1 MIEINGIQPQ
11 NSKTVIDYL
20 IGAGPTIVGI
30 LAVIFSYLM
39 NRRLIKANEKL
50 KNSEIEKE
58 YKQKIQYFDR
68 SEVYKRLNDF
78 YAPLQLLR
86 RTSAELHKIF
96 KDGKEFRTLPTLIG
110 GTKFDKNDKAILEE
124 IIRIG
129 DDCKKIIIENSG
141 LIDNQE
147 LRDIHLPK
155 LLTHYILIKK
165 AFSGDISDQIKRFDG
180 YEFPN
185 EIDKIL
191 EDKVNKLYSQLN
203 RLNTID

>member
-1 MIEINGIQPQ
+1 MV
-11 NSKTVIDYL
+11 STKLFIDY
-20 IGAGPTIVGI
+20 IIDAGPTIVGV
-30 LAVIFSYLM
+30 LALVFAYFM
-39 NRRLIKANEKL
+39 NKNLIKENEKL
-50 KNSEIEKE
+50 KNKELENE

-68 SEVYKRLNDF
+68 NEVYKRLNDF
-78 YAPLQLLR
+78 YSPLQLLR

-96 KDGKEFRTLPTLIG
+96 KNGENFRTLPKLIG
-110 GTKFDKNDKAILEE
+110 GEKFKDNDRVILEE

-129 DDCKKIIIENSG
+129 EESKQIVISNSG

-165 AFSGDISDQIKRFDG
+165 AFNGELSDQIDRFQG

-191 EDKVNKLYSQLN
+191 DDKVNELYGQLYQLN
-203 RLNTID
+203 RIN

>member
-1 MIEINGIQPQ
+1 MIEINGLQPQ
-11 NSKTVIDYL
+11 ATKTVVDYL
-20 IGAGPTIVGI
+20 ISAGPTIVGI
-30 LAVIFSYLM
+30 LAVIFSYRM
-39 NRRLIKANEKL
+39 NKRLTVANEKL
-50 KNSEIEKE
+50 KNSELENE

-96 KDGKEFRTLPTLIG
+96 KNGQEFRTLPTLIG
-110 GTKFDKNDKAILEE
+110 GAKFENNDRAILEE
-124 IIRIG
+124 IIQIG
-129 DDCKKIIIENSG
+129 DECKRIIVSNSG

-165 AFSGDISDQIKRFDG
+165 AFNGEISDQINRFD
-180 YEFPN
+180 
-185 EIDKIL
+185 
-191 EDKVNKLYSQLN
+191 V
-203 RLNTID
+203 

>member
-1 MIEINGIQPQ
+1 METK
-11 NSKTVIDYL
+11 KTIIDYF

-30 LAVIFSYLM
+30 LAVIFSYFM
-39 NRRLIKANEKL
+39 NRRLIKENERL
-50 KNSEIEKE
+50 KNAELEQE

-78 YAPLQLLR
+78 YSPLQLLR
-86 RTSAELHKIF
+86 RTSAELHQIF
-96 KDGKEFRTLPTLIG
+96 KNGQDFRTLPELIR
-110 GTKFDKNDKAILEE
+110 GTKFDKNDREILAE

-129 DDCKKIIIENSG
+129 DECKQIIVKNSG
-141 LIDNQE
+141 LIDNKE

-165 AFSGDISDQIKRFDG
+165 AFDCELSSQTERFEG

-191 EDKVNKLYSQLN
+191 DEKVNKLYDQLN
-203 RLNTID
+203 KLNTIDGKPF

>member
-1 MIEINGIQPQ
+1 ME
-11 NSKTVIDYL
+11 SKKTIIDYF

-30 LAVIFSYLM
+30 LAVIFSYFM
-39 NRRLIKANEKL
+39 NRRLIKENERL
-50 KNSEIEKE
+50 KNAELEQE

-78 YAPLQLLR
+78 YSPLQLLR
-86 RTSAELHKIF
+86 RISAELHNIF
-96 KDGKEFRTLPTLIG
+96 KNGQNFRTLPELIRG
-110 GTKFDKNDKAILEE
+110 NKFDNNDRVILEE

-129 DDCKKIIIENSG
+129 DDCKQIIVKNSG
-141 LIDNQE
+141 LIDNKE

-155 LLTHYILIKK
+155 LLTHYILIKN
-165 AFSGDISDQIKRFDG
+165 AFDCKISSQIERFEG

-191 EDKVNKLYSQLN
+191 DDKVNELHNQLAQLN
-203 RLNTID
+203 KID

>member
-1 MIEINGIQPQ
+1 ME
-11 NSKTVIDYL
+11 SKKTIIDYF

-30 LAVIFSYLM
+30 LAVIFSYFM
-39 NRRLIKANEKL
+39 NRRLIKENERL
-50 KNSEIEKE
+50 KNAELEQE

-78 YAPLQLLR
+78 YSPLQLLR
-86 RTSAELHKIF
+86 RTSAELHNIF
-96 KDGKEFRTLPTLIG
+96 KNGQNFRTLPELIRG
-110 GTKFDKNDKAILEE
+110 NKFDNNDRVILEE

-129 DDCKKIIIENSG
+129 DDCKQIIVKNSG
-141 LIDNQE
+141 LIDNKE

-155 LLTHYILIKK
+155 LLTHYILIKN
-165 AFSGDISDQIKRFDG
+165 AFDCKISSQIERFEG

-191 EDKVNKLYSQLN
+191 DDKVNELHNQLAQLN
-203 RLNTID
+203 KID

>member
-1 MIEINGIQPQ
+1 MDEQKNFM
-11 NSKTVIDYL
+11 DYL
-20 IGAGPTIVGI
+20 IASGSIIVGVS
-30 LAVIFSYLM
+30 AVIFSYLM
-39 NRRLIKANEKL
+39 NRRLIKENEKL
-50 KNSEIEKE
+50 KNKELENE

-96 KDGKEFRTLPTLIG
+96 KNGQDFRTLPELIRG
-110 GTKFDKNDKAILEE
+110 ERFEKNDREVLKE
-124 IIRIG
+124 IIQIG
-129 DDCKKIIIENSG
+129 DQCQKIIVANSG
-141 LIDNQE
+141 LIDNKE

-165 AFSGDISDQIKRFDG
+165 AFAGEIVNELNRFEG

-185 EIDKIL
+185 EIDEIL
-191 EDKVNKLYSQLN
+191 EKKVNNLYGQLDKLN
-203 RLNTID
+203 FID